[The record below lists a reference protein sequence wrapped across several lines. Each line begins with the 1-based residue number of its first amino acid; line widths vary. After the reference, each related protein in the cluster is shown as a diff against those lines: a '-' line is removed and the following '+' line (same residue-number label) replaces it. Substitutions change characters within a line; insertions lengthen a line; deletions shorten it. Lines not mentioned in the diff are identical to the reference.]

1 MTEEPLASLREQ
13 LGHRTRELQV
23 SEERFR
29 NLITRNVDA
38 IVLIDGHGTVRF
50 ANPAAER
57 LFQRSADQLVGS
69 VFGFPLLAGETT
81 ELDVLGP
88 TGTSAVAE
96 MRVVETE
103 WEGDHALLAVLRDI
117 TDRKRVEEERAERIR
132 EQAARHE
139 AERALQERDV
149 FLAVASHEL
158 KTPISTLSATAQLL
172 KRRLSRTGGL
182 DPDQVQESLKH
193 IDEQSRRLT
202 RLISHLLDVSRLNAN
217 RLELDRVRVDLA
229 GLVRDAVSRSQSTT
243 TCHALLLSAPERL
256 EALVDPL
263 RVEQVVTNLLDN
275 ACKYSPAGGSIEVEL
290 RGVDPTAR
298 LSVRDHG
305 VGIPPERRARIFD
318 RFYQAHSE
326 GYLSG
331 MGLGLYISREVVEQH
346 GGRIW
351 VEFPDDGGSRF
362 VVELPLGTPCAVSP
376 PNSNPSAGEPDVGT

>member
-158 KTPISTLSATAQLL
+158 KTPIATLSATAQLL

-182 DPDQVQESLKH
+182 DPDQ
-193 IDEQSRRLT
+193 
-202 RLISHLLDVSRLNAN
+202 
-217 RLELDRVRVDLA
+217 LDRVRVDLA

-275 ACKYSPAGGSIEVEL
+275 ACKYSPVGGSIEVEL